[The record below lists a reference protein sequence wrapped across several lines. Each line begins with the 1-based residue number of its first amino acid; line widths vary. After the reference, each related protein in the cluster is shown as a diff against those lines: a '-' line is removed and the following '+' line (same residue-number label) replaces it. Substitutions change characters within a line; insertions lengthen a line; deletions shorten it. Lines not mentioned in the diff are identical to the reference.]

1 MKHPSPLMFLRI
13 AQGDAYALAYEYV
26 KNAEL
31 KAQMLKFERY
41 HQHPTYH
48 KMPPGIYS
56 DDTQMSL
63 AVAETLLNHGVS
75 ATKRDFAIAF
85 FNSFKRDE
93 RDGYSRA
100 FQAILEKANTPDEM
114 ETMLVPDS
122 DKNGAA
128 MRAVPLGVMSDPKK
142 IVEVAALQAQVT
154 HATWG
159 GMNSA
164 AAVGL
169 MSHFA
174 LYDRREF
181 SSMYDWCCNWLPAFE
196 FFRKPWDD
204 KPVKAASDAQNIGV
218 GMITAHA
225 VCTLLQEETSLLGIM
240 RRTLMWGGDT
250 DSVAAIAWGVAAAR
264 YPNEAL
270 PEFLES
276 DLEVGRPY
284 GVSYLK
290 TLGTQLM
297 SANL

>member
-1 MKHPSPLMFLRI
+1 MKHPNPNMFLRI

-26 KNAEL
+26 KNPAL
-31 KAQMLKFERY
+31 KEEMLKLDKY
-41 HQHPTYH
+41 YQHPTYH

-63 AVAETLLNHGVS
+63 AVGEVLLNKGVD
-75 ATKRDFAIAF
+75 ATKRNFTVAF
-85 FNSFKRDE
+85 FNAFKRDE

-100 FQAILEKANTPDEM
+100 FQAILEKANTPEEL

-128 MRAVPLGVMSDPKK
+128 MRSVPIGVVSDPQK
-142 IVEVAALQAQVT
+142 IVNIAAIQAQVT

-164 AAVGL
+164 AAVAL

-174 LYDRREF
+174 LYDRRSF
-181 SSMYDWCCNWLPAFE
+181 ASMYDWCCNWLPAFE
-196 FFRKPWDD
+196 HFKRPWEG
-204 KPVKAASDAQNIGV
+204 PVKQANDTQNIGV

-225 VCTLLQEETSLLGIM
+225 VCTLLTSQTSLRGIM
-240 RRTLMWGGDT
+240 NQTLEWAGDT
-250 DSVAAIAWGVAAAR
+250 DSVAAIAWGIASAR
-264 YPNEAL
+264 YPDEEL
-270 PEFLES
+270 PEFLER
-276 DLEVGRPY
+276 DLEVGRLY

-290 TLGTQLM
+290 TLGAQLM
-297 SANL
+297 SAKL